1 MEEAILPF
9 LLKQTLPVII
19 LGFNVYYFLKQ
30 VEKVEKKFEEKEKQ
44 WHTDNL
50 TLLTER
56 AGERVQLIQT
66 LESVKHVIE
75 ENTKVMQK
83 LDETS
88 RTKKVREAV

>member
-1 MEEAILPF
+1 MEDAILPF

-30 VEKVEKKFEEKEKQ
+30 VEKVEKKFEDKEKE
-44 WHTDNL
+44 WHNDNK
-50 TLLTER
+50 TLLAER

-66 LESVKHVIE
+66 LESVKQVIE